1 MQIAVVYASRT
12 GNTRRAADLI
22 GATIEDRGHQ
32 VTVQSVDALD
42 YKALAD
48 ADLIV
53 FGTWV
58 AGHFVIGQKPGDA
71 RRLAKV
77 PKLTGKP
84 VALFLTYAINPG
96 SALGKFE
103 KALAAE
109 GADVIGGYAWKRNA
123 LPAGVEAFVDGIL
136 AAVASKTTA

>member
-12 GNTRRAADLI
+12 GNTRRAAELI
-22 GATIEDRGHQ
+22 AASVADRGHE
-32 VTVQSVDALD
+32 VTVHSVDALD
-42 YKALAD
+42 YKVLAD
-48 ADLIV
+48 ADLVIL
-53 FGTWV
+53 GTWV

-103 KALAAE
+103 KELAKVGAE
-109 GADVIGGYAWKRNA
+109 VVGGYAWKRSS
-123 LPAGVEAFVDGIL
+123 LPAGIEDFVDGVL
-136 AAVASKTTA
+136 GAVAPSASA

>member
-1 MQIAVVYASRT
+1 MQVVVVYASRT

-22 GATIEDRGHQ
+22 GAAIEDRGHE
-32 VTVQSVDALD
+32 VAVMSVDALD

-48 ADLIV
+48 AELVV

-77 PKLTGKP
+77 PKLTGKQ
-84 VALFLTYAINPG
+84 VAIFLTYALNPG
-96 SALGKFE
+96 PALAKFE
-103 KALAAE
+103 KALARE
-109 GADVIGGYAWKRNA
+109 GADVVGGYAWKRST
-123 LPAGVEAFVDGIL
+123 LPAGVDDFVDGIL
-136 AAVASKTTA
+136 AAVKKPATA

>member
-12 GNTRRAADLI
+12 GNTRRAAELI
-22 GATIEDRGHQ
+22 GTAVEDRGH
-32 VTVQSVDALD
+32 TVSIHSVDDLD

-48 ADLIV
+48 ADLV
-53 FGTWV
+53 VLGTWV

-77 PKLTGKP
+77 PKLTAKP

-103 KALAAE
+103 KALARE
-109 GADVIGGYAWKRNA
+109 GADVIGGYAWKRSA
-123 LPAGVEAFVDGIL
+123 LPAGVEDFVDGIL
-136 AAVASKTTA
+136 GAVKPASA

>member
-1 MQIAVVYASRT
+1 MRVAVVYASRT
-12 GNTRRAADLI
+12 GNTRRAAELI
-22 GATIEDRGHQ
+22 GAGFEDRGHD
-32 VTVQSVDALD
+32 VSVRSVDDLD
-42 YKALAD
+42 FKVLAD
-48 ADLIV
+48 ADLV
-53 FGTWV
+53 VLGTWV

-103 KALAAE
+103 RALRDV
-109 GADVIGGYAWKRNA
+109 GADVVGGYAWKRNT
-123 LPAGVEAFVDGIL
+123 LPAGVEHFVDTIVE
-136 AAVASKTTA
+136 AVATPAA

>member
-1 MQIAVVYASRT
+1 MRIAVVYASRT

-22 GATIEDRGHQ
+22 GAAFEEHGHD
-32 VTVQSVDALD
+32 VSVQSVDTLD
-42 YKALAD
+42 FKALAD
-48 ADLIV
+48 ADLV
-53 FGTWV
+53 VLGTWV

-96 SALGKFE
+96 GALGKFQRLLE
-103 KALAAE
+103 RQGAE
-109 GADVIGGYAWKRNA
+109 VLGGFAWKRTA
-123 LPAGVEAFVDGIL
+123 LPAGVEDFVETVLD
-136 AAVASKTTA
+136 AATPTAA